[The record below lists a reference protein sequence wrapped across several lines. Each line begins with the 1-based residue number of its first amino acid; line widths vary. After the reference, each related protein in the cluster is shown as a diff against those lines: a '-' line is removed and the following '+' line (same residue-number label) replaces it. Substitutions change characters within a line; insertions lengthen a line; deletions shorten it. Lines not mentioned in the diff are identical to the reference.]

1 MTAALKIGNL
11 LSKINPNNSK
21 KIIEKLKGKPLT
33 TDDQKTINSFLKQKD
48 EKLITQ
54 GELEYKFI
62 DKFYPGGMNKYDS
75 DAFGLNEYNISFKLI
90 GPKLQSPGEK
100 PFKLEN
106 REMVTIKAPSEE
118 EAKAFIK
125 QTNEYKRAFKYIKD
139 NMPYS
144 DESYHNPRLYINN
157 IVKKKKGGSVA
168 RDYYKNYNTQR
179 TI

>member
-1 MTAALKIGNL
+1 MSAASIFKLVSNI
-11 LSKINPNNSK
+11 SKNNSK
-21 KIIEKLKGKPLT
+21 KIIEKLKGKPLSSS
-33 TDDQKTINSFLKQKD
+33 DQKTINSFLKQKD
-48 EKLITQ
+48 ENLITNN
-54 GELEYKFI
+54 ELQAKVI
-62 DKFYPGGMNKYDS
+62 DKFYPGGLKVLNKTD
-75 DAFGLNEYNISFKLI
+75 DLNEYNISFKLV
-90 GPKLQSPGEK
+90 GPKLQSPGER

-125 QTNEYKRAFKYIKD
+125 QTKEYKRAFKNIKD

-157 IVKKKKGGSVA
+157 IVKKKKGGSVM

>member
-1 MTAALKIGNL
+1 MSAASIFKLVSNI
-11 LSKINPNNSK
+11 SKNNSK

-33 TDDQKTINSFLKQKD
+33 TNDQKTINSFLKQKD
-48 EKLITQ
+48 ENLITNN
-54 GELEYKFI
+54 ELQAKVI
-62 DKFYPGGMNKYDS
+62 DKFYPGGLKVLNKTD
-75 DAFGLNEYNISFKLI
+75 DLNEYNISFKLV
-90 GPKLQSPGEK
+90 GPKLQSPGER

-125 QTNEYKRAFKYIKD
+125 QTNEYKRAFKNIKD

-157 IVKKKKGGSVA
+157 IVKKKKGGSVM

>member
-1 MTAALKIGNL
+1 
-11 LSKINPNNSK
+11 
-21 KIIEKLKGKPLT
+21 
-33 TDDQKTINSFLKQKD
+33 
-48 EKLITQ
+48 
-54 GELEYKFI
+54 
-62 DKFYPGGMNKYDS
+62 
-75 DAFGLNEYNISFKLI
+75 
-90 GPKLQSPGEK
+90 
-100 PFKLEN
+100 
-106 REMVTIKAPSEE
+106 MVTIKAPSEE

-125 QTNEYKRAFKYIKD
+125 QTNEYKRAFKNIKD

>member
-1 MTAALKIGNL
+1 MSAASIFKLVSNI
-11 LSKINPNNSK
+11 SKNNSK

-33 TDDQKTINSFLKQKD
+33 TNDQKTINSFLKQKD
-48 EKLITQ
+48 ENLITNN
-54 GELEYKFI
+54 ELQAKVI
-62 DKFYPGGMNKYDS
+62 DKFYPGGLKVLNKTD
-75 DAFGLNEYNISFKLI
+75 DLNEYNISFKLV
-90 GPKLQSPGEK
+90 GPKLQSPGER

-125 QTNEYKRAFKYIKD
+125 QTNEYKRAFKNIKD

-144 DESYHNPRLYINN
+144 DDSYYNPRLYINN

>member
-1 MTAALKIGNL
+1 MSAASIFKLVSNI
-11 LSKINPNNSK
+11 SKNNSK

-33 TDDQKTINSFLKQKD
+33 TNDQKTINSFLKQKD
-48 EKLITQ
+48 ENLITNN
-54 GELEYKFI
+54 ELQAKVI
-62 DKFYPGGMNKYDS
+62 DKFYPGGLKVLNKTD
-75 DAFGLNEYNISFKLI
+75 DLNEYNISFKLV
-90 GPKLQSPGEK
+90 GPKLQSPGER

-125 QTNEYKRAFKYIKD
+125 QTKEYKRAFKNIKD

-157 IVKKKKGGSVA
+157 IVKKKKGGSVM

>member
-1 MTAALKIGNL
+1 MSAASIFKLVSNI
-11 LSKINPNNSK
+11 SKNNSK

-33 TDDQKTINSFLKQKD
+33 TNDQKTINSFLKQKD

-62 DKFYPGGMNKYDS
+62 DKFYPGGMKKYDS
-75 DAFGLNEYNISFKLI
+75 DAFGMNEYNISFKLT
-90 GPKLQSPGEK
+90 GPKLQSPGER

-125 QTNEYKRAFKYIKD
+125 QTKEYKRAFKNIKD

-157 IVKKKKGGSVA
+157 IVKKKKGGSVM